1 MSVTAEALTSAL
13 PDIAFQEASLDIWDM
28 KYRLRAKSGA
38 AVDQD
43 IDGTFRRV
51 ARALADVE
59 KTDELREH
67 WYREFLWALRRGA
80 IPAGRITSN
89 AGALDHKPATSTINR
104 SEERRV
110 GKECRTRRGRA
121 HLKDKI
127 NGTSTTSKM

>member
-28 KYRLRAKSGA
+28 KYRLGAKSGA

-80 IPAGRITSN
+80 IPAGRI
-89 AGALDHKPATSTINR
+89 KI
-104 SEERRV
+104 
-110 GKECRTRRGRA
+110 GRA
-121 HLKDKI
+121 SCRATAEVRGDEA
-127 NGTSTTSKM
+127 

>member
-80 IPAGRITSN
+80 IPAGRITSH
-89 AGALDHKPATSTINR
+89 AGALDHKPAPPPIHCPACMSIP
-104 SEERRV
+104 SSLP
-110 GKECRTRRGRA
+110 RT
-121 HLKDKI
+121 
-127 NGTSTTSKM
+127 